1 MLYNGVMAQMNCRYF
16 SGYKPCSKSQTCDS
30 SCASFDAPQISILL
44 VHLGALGAVVRST
57 SLLKAI
63 KRKYPSSMITWVT
76 DAPAHVLL
84 QNHPAIDRVLTTK
97 DSDLLQLRALEFD
110 IGLVIDK
117 SLKAVGVLRHT
128 QVDQVFGF
136 TASPLNG
143 AILPATP
150 AAEELWELGLNDS
163 KKFFENKKP
172 ETQLMIEA
180 LELGPYKRDA
190 YWLPLTHHE
199 AEQMEL
205 RRQTFLTT
213 GKKWVL
219 GFNTGCSH
227 VIAAKKLTVEFHRLM
242 ITSLHSRYPE
252 ARIVL
257 LGGPEDTERNAQIAQ
272 GLPVISTETE
282 SGLRDGLISVA
293 ACDVVITG
301 DSLGMHMAISQG
313 KQVVAWF
320 GPTCA
325 HEIDLYDRG
334 VSILT
339 QSPCSPC
346 WKRACEKNIMCYDQ
360 VSLQEIVHAVE
371 SCRTNSLSGG
381 FALGNS
387 TPKTLPSDLA

>member
-1 MLYNGVMAQMNCRYF
+1 MAQTNCRNF
-16 SGYKPCSKSQTCDS
+16 SGYKPCTKSQTCDS
-30 SCASFDAPQISILL
+30 RCASFDAPKLSILI

-84 QNHPAIDRVLTTK
+84 QDHPVIDRVLTTK
-97 DSDLLQLRALEFD
+97 DADLLQLGALQFD
-110 IGLVIDK
+110 VAMVIDK

-128 QVDQVFGF
+128 QVDQIFGF
-136 TASPLNG
+136 TANPLTG
-143 AILPATP
+143 AIVPATP
-150 AAEELWELGLNDS
+150 AAEELWELGLNNH

-180 LELGPYKRDA
+180 LELGPFKRDA
-190 YWLPLTHHE
+190 YWVPLSESET
-199 AEQMEL
+199 MEL
-205 RRQTFLTT
+205 HFRRQSFLTA

-219 GFNTGCSH
+219 GFNTGCSN
-227 VIAAKKLTVEFHRLM
+227 VIAAKKFTIEFHRLM
-242 ITSLHSRYPE
+242 IKSLQSRYPE
-252 ARIVL
+252 AQLVL
-257 LGGPEDTERNAQIAQ
+257 LGGPEDTERNVEIAK
-272 GLPVISTETE
+272 GLSVISTATQ

-293 ACDVVITG
+293 ACDVVVTG

-334 VSILT
+334 VSILS

-346 WKRACEKNIMCYDQ
+346 WKRACEKSIMCYDQ

-381 FALGNS
+381 FAFGNS
-387 TPKTLPSDLA
+387 TLKALSSDLA